1 MIELQIERLSAEEQR
16 VLEIASVTGASF
28 TANVNA
34 LGATVDQ
41 EKFESVC
48 EDLSR
53 RQHMVRRAG
62 SHQFPDGT
70 LSQCYEF
77 AHALYREI
85 FYRRQAPGRLAK
97 LQLAFEECAGEAFLP
112 TST

>member
-1 MIELQIERLSAEEQR
+1 M
-16 VLEIASVTGASF
+16 ASVSGFSF

-48 EDLSR
+48 EELSR

-62 SHQFPDGT
+62 WHRSSDGT
-70 LSQCYEF
+70 IFQCYEF
-77 AHALYREI
+77 THALYWEMPPRYRATAISRLKCIPSRPSI
-85 FYRRQAPGRLAK
+85 FPNGDLCTIAKTPG
-97 LQLAFEECAGEAFLP
+97 FIP
-112 TST
+112 TSQT

>member
-16 VLEIASVTGASF
+16 ALEVASVTGVSF
-28 TANVNA
+28 PANVKA

-70 LSQCYEF
+70 ISQCYEF
-77 AHALYREI
+77 AHALYREV
-85 FYRRQAPGRLAK
+85 FYRRQAPGRRTGR
-97 LQLAFEECAGEAFLP
+97 QMCVGEFGGQPLL
-112 TST
+112 SV